1 MTSTSTRRLHGAEP
15 TPSRTSRRFG
25 SLKWRQATTGYLF
38 LVPLIGGLLIFR
50 FYAFGYNIW
59 LSFTKAG
66 AFGPP
71 RFVGLDNY
79 RRLLADS
86 QLVIA
91 LYNTEKFAAIAVP
104 GVVVVSLLCA
114 LLMQYRFRGVSVFRA
129 IVFLPAV
136 CLPTAIILVFG
147 WLFQTQYGLVNAA
160 FHAIGAEP
168 MSWFGSEPG
177 VTAVVSIIV
186 VYLSFSVPAII
197 LYAGMQDI
205 PSDVYEAAMLD
216 GAGPVRRF
224 FSITLPLLAP
234 SLFFVILTSTIG
246 ILKLFDA
253 VYLLLPPVDHSVST
267 NYGLTLVYYY
277 YYLAFVDA
285 GQRGYAAAVSLF
297 LLSLILAVSIV
308 LLRLQRSFVHYGEDG

>member
-1 MTSTSTRRLHGAEP
+1 MTSTSPLHVEGAGS
-15 TPSRTSRRFG
+15 TPSRRYVRLG
-25 SLKWRQATTGYLF
+25 SLRWRHASTGYLF
-38 LVPLIGGLLIFR
+38 LLPLFVGLAVFR
-50 FYAFGYNIW
+50 IYAFGYNVW

-71 RFVGLDNY
+71 RFVGMDNY
-79 RRLLADS
+79 RRLLSDS
-86 QLVIA
+86 QLVVA
-91 LYNTEKFAAIAVP
+91 LYNTLKFALIAVP

-114 LLMQYRFRGVSVFRA
+114 LLMQYRFRGESVFRA

-160 FHAIGAEP
+160 VEAVGSSPI
-168 MSWFGSEPG
+168 SWFGSEAG
-177 VTAVVSIIV
+177 VTTVVSIIV

-224 FSITLPLLAP
+224 FSITLPLLTP

-246 ILKLFDA
+246 ILKLFDT
-253 VYLLLPPVDHSVST
+253 VYILLPPVDHSVAT

-277 YYLAFVDA
+277 YYLAFIDA

-297 LLSLILAVSIV
+297 LLALILGVSIV
-308 LLRLQRSFVHYGEDG
+308 LLRLQRRFVHYGEDG

>member
-1 MTSTSTRRLHGAEP
+1 VTSAAPSYLNSAEQR
-15 TPSRTSRRFG
+15 PSRSILRLEG
-25 SLKWRQATTGYLF
+25 LKWRQARAGYLF
-38 LVPLIGGLLIFR
+38 LLPLFTGLIVFR
-50 FYAFGYNIW
+50 FYAFGYNVW

-71 RFVGLDNY
+71 SFTGLDNY
-79 RRLLADS
+79 RRLFSDS
-86 QLVIA
+86 QLVVA
-91 LYNTEKFAAIAVP
+91 LYNTLKFALIAVP
-104 GVVVVSLLCA
+104 GVVIVSLLCA
-114 LLMQYRFRGVSVFRA
+114 LLMQYRFRGESVFRA

-160 FHAIGAEP
+160 IQAMGSSP
-168 MSWFGSEPG
+168 VSWFGSETG

-216 GAGPVRRF
+216 GAGPARRF
-224 FSITLPLLAP
+224 FSITLPLLTP

-246 ILKLFDA
+246 ILKLFDT
-253 VYLLLPPVDHSVST
+253 VYILLPPVDHSVST

-297 LLSLILAVSIV
+297 LLLLILGVSIF
-308 LLRLQRSFVHYGEDG
+308 LLRLQRRFVHYGEDG

>member
-1 MTSTSTRRLHGAEP
+1 MTGTSTLRLNGGEL
-15 TPSRTSRRFG
+15 TPSRSVLRLG
-25 SLKWRQATTGYLF
+25 SLKWRQATVGYLF
-38 LVPLIGGLLIFR
+38 LVPLIAGLLIFR

-59 LSFTKAG
+59 LSFTTAG
-66 AFGPP
+66 AFGQP

-79 RRLLADS
+79 RRLFSDS

-91 LYNTEKFAAIAVP
+91 LYNTVKFAAIAVP
-104 GVVVVSLLCA
+104 GVVIVSLLCA
-114 LLMQYRFRGVSVFRA
+114 LLMQYRFRGASIFRA

-147 WLFQTQYGLVNAA
+147 WLFQTQYGLINAA
-160 FHAIGAEP
+160 FHALGAEP
-168 MSWFGSEPG
+168 MSWFGSETG

-197 LYAGMQDI
+197 LYAGMQDL

-224 FSITLPLLAP
+224 FSITLPLLTP

-277 YYLAFVDA
+277 YYLAFVDS

-297 LLSLILAVSIV
+297 LLLLILGVSIV
-308 LLRLQRSFVHYGEDG
+308 LLRLQRRFVHYGEDG

>member
-1 MTSTSTRRLHGAEP
+1 MTGASMQSISSINARPNRLW
-15 TPSRTSRRFG
+15 RFG
-25 SLKWRQATTGYLF
+25 TLKWREASVGYLF
-38 LVPLIGGLLIFR
+38 LVPLFAGLLVFR

-79 RRLLADS
+79 ERLLSDS
-86 QLVIA
+86 QLVVA
-91 LYNTEKFAAIAVP
+91 LYNTLKFALIAVP
-104 GVVVVSLLCA
+104 GVVVTSLLCA
-114 LLMQYRFRGVSVFRA
+114 LLMQYRFRGESVFRA

-160 FHAIGAEP
+160 LQAIGAEP
-168 MSWFGSEPG
+168 MSWFGSETG
-177 VTAVVSIIV
+177 VTVVVSMIV

-205 PSDVYEAAMLD
+205 PNDVYEAAMLD
-216 GAGPVRRF
+216 GAGAVRRF
-224 FSITLPLLAP
+224 FSITLPLLTP

-246 ILKLFDA
+246 ILKLFDT
-253 VYLLLPPVDHSVST
+253 VYLLLPPVEQSVST

-277 YYLAFVDA
+277 YYLAFVDS

-297 LLSLILAVSIV
+297 LLLLILGVSIV
-308 LLRLQRSFVHYGEDG
+308 LLRLQRRFVHYGEDG